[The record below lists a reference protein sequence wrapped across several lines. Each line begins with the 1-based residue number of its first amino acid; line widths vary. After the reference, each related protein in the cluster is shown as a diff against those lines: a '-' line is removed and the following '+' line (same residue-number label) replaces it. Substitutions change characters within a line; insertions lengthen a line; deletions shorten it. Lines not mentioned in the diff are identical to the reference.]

1 MSERKLQNH
10 PPGTLKS
17 PENPAIPDHIYDM
30 ILDPDL
36 TQASHRWTYQRKI
49 PLLRAQYVRIFLH
62 RAHADGMQTAAN
74 INITNVFSPANCFFA
89 YSISMSSQ
97 YKYTHEELE
106 KARGS
111 KAKKYINLTKKGD
124 EFFISDKKII
134 PVEDHSEF
142 LKGFYDN
149 PETSFQGCNRIFAKI
164 AQDYVG
170 ISRRDIAKFLSNLE
184 THQIHQK
191 AVDVKISCPVVLRK
205 EGTWA
210 IDLTWLKEVDVES
223 LTTVE
228 KESQVVLTIVDCFSK
243 YAWVRILPNKCAKT
257 VSDAFRKILTGEHC
271 SVIRSDNGSE
281 FKSNEFKAVTTE
293 FEIKHIF
300 SDTYNP
306 RQNAMIKRFNKT
318 LKMTVYRYMTQ

>member
-1 MSERKLQNH
+1 
-10 PPGTLKS
+10 
-17 PENPAIPDHIYDM
+17 
-30 ILDPDL
+30 
-36 TQASHRWTYQRKI
+36 
-49 PLLRAQYVRIFLH
+49 
-62 RAHADGMQTAAN
+62 
-74 INITNVFSPANCFFA
+74 
-89 YSISMSSQ
+89 MSSQ
-97 YKYTHEELE
+97 YKYTREELE
-106 KARGS
+106 KAGGS

-124 EFFISDKKII
+124 EFFIGDQKII
-134 PVEDHSEF
+134 PVEDHPEF

-149 PETSFQGCNRIFAKI
+149 PETGFQGRDRMFAKI

-184 THQIHQK
+184 THQIHQE
-191 AVDVKISCPVVLRK
+191 AVDVKISRPVVLRK

-223 LTTVE
+223 LTSVE

-243 YAWVRILPNKCAKT
+243 YAWARILPNKRAKT
-257 VSDAFRKILTGEHC
+257 VSDAFRKILAGKHC

-306 RQNAMIKRFNKT
+306 RQNAMIERFNKT
-318 LKMTVYRYMTQ
+318 LKMAVYRYMTQWNLTKINNKDL